1 MFSEITA
8 AKIAGPKLRYSN
20 RLKSRNRP
28 RREPQARLLEKTL
41 YVVVGGMSSLSFDK
55 VPESG
60 EMPVMAAEPARMA
73 ERRVK
78 PFLVSEERILS
89 NASPWAESA
98 LRRVVDCG
106 VAAAALM
113 LLMPLLVTAAAL
125 VWIDSE
131 GPILFRQ
138 HRLGRNG
145 REFTLYKFRSMRTEK
160 GRQTCITVSGDARI
174 TRAGAFL
181 RRHKLDELPQ
191 FWNVLRGDM
200 ALVGP
205 RPKLPHL
212 EPLHMTC
219 RPGITGAATLAF
231 RDEEALLAGIPH
243 SEVEAFYER
252 FIKPAK
258 AKLDMEYMQSATFR
272 SDVDLLWRTFGACLM
287 RGEECESGRNPLA
300 ETKLAA
306 GEYAAMAAAANP
318 ES

>member
-1 MFSEITA
+1 M
-8 AKIAGPKLRYSN
+8 K
-20 RLKSRNRP
+20 
-28 RREPQARLLEKTL
+28 
-41 YVVVGGMSSLSFDK
+41 SLSFDK
-55 VPESG
+55 VPDPG
-60 EMPVMAAEPARMA
+60 EMPVSVETGA
-73 ERRVK
+73 ERRSK
-78 PFLVSEERILS
+78 PFLVCRERMVS
-89 NASPWAESA
+89 DASPWAKCI

-106 VAAAALM
+106 AAAAALV
-113 LLMPLLVTAAAL
+113 LLMPILGFAAAL
-125 VWIDSE
+125 VWLDSE
-131 GPILFRQ
+131 GPVLFRQ
-138 HRLGRNG
+138 RRMGRDG
-145 REFTLYKFRSMRTEK
+145 KEFTLYKFRSMRIEE
-160 GRQTCITVSGDARI
+160 GGQRFITVSGDSRI

-231 RDEEALLAGIPH
+231 RHEEALLSGIPQ

-258 AKLDMEYMQSATFR
+258 AKLDLEYMRTATFR
-272 SDVDLLWRTFGACLM
+272 SDLTILWRTFGACLT
-287 RGEECESGRNPLA
+287 RSEEDRRARNPLA
-300 ETKLAA
+300 ETARNAKDYATMSPAA
-306 GEYAAMAAAANP
+306 SP

>member
-1 MFSEITA
+1 
-8 AKIAGPKLRYSN
+8 
-20 RLKSRNRP
+20 
-28 RREPQARLLEKTL
+28 
-41 YVVVGGMSSLSFDK
+41 MSSLSFDK
-55 VPESG
+55 VPDPG
-60 EMPVMAAEPARMA
+60 EMPASVCLPAHAA
-73 ERRVK
+73 ERRSK
-78 PFLVSEERILS
+78 PFLVNKERMLS
-89 NASPWAESA
+89 SASPWAKSA
-98 LRRVVDCG
+98 LRRAVDCG
-106 VAAAALM
+106 VAAAALL
-113 LLMPLLVTAAAL
+113 LLMPLLLFAAAL
-125 VWIDSE
+125 VMADSR

-138 HRLGRNG
+138 RRMGRNG
-145 REFTLYKFRSMRTEK
+145 REFTLYKFRSMRIEE

-231 RDEEALLAGIPH
+231 RDEEALLSGIPKKD
-243 SEVEAFYER
+243 VEAFYER

-258 AKLDMEYMQSATFR
+258 AKLDMEYMRRATFHSDVTILWKTFSACLARNEESRASRAPLTEMPRSAT
-272 SDVDLLWRTFGACLM
+272 
-287 RGEECESGRNPLA
+287 
-300 ETKLAA
+300 
-306 GEYAAMAAAANP
+306 EYPTMAPAPSP

>member
-1 MFSEITA
+1 M
-8 AKIAGPKLRYSN
+8 
-20 RLKSRNRP
+20 
-28 RREPQARLLEKTL
+28 
-41 YVVVGGMSSLSFDK
+41 VVGGMSSPSFDK
-55 VPESG
+55 IADSREI
-60 EMPVMAAEPARMA
+60 PASTRQA
-73 ERRVK
+73 ERRGK
-78 PFLVSEERILS
+78 PFLVSQERMVS
-89 NASPWAESA
+89 DASPWAKSA

-106 VAAAALM
+106 VSATALCF
-113 LLMPLLVTAAAL
+113 LMPLLVFAAAL

-138 HRLGRNG
+138 RRLGRSG
-145 REFTLYKFRSMRTEK
+145 REFILYKFRSMRVEK
-160 GRQTCITVSGDARI
+160 GRQTCVTASGDTRI

-212 EPLHMTC
+212 EPLHMAC

-231 RDEEALLAGIPH
+231 RHEEALLSEIPQ

-272 SDVDLLWRTFGACLM
+272 GDLDLLWRTFGACLT
-287 RGEECESGRNPLA
+287 RSEECGYGRNPLA
-300 ETKLAA
+300 ETKSAA
-306 GEYAAMAAAANP
+306 GEYASMTPAANP

>member
-1 MFSEITA
+1 M
-8 AKIAGPKLRYSN
+8 
-20 RLKSRNRP
+20 SRKRV
-28 RREPQARLLEKTL
+28 RREPQAKKFRETL
-41 YVVVGGMSSLSFDK
+41 NVAVGWMSSFSFDK
-55 VPESG
+55 VPDPGEIPESVCV
-60 EMPVMAAEPARMA
+60 PA
-73 ERRVK
+73 ERRSK
-78 PFLVSEERILS
+78 PFLVSKERMLS
-89 NASPWAESA
+89 HASPWAKST

-106 VAAAALM
+106 VAAAALV
-113 LLMPLLVTAAAL
+113 LLMPLLVFAAAL
-125 VWIDSE
+125 VLADSR

-138 HRLGRNG
+138 GRMG
-145 REFTLYKFRSMRTEK
+145 RSGKEFTLYKFRSMKVET
-160 GRQTCITVSGDARI
+160 GRQTCVTASGDARI

-231 RDEEALLAGIPH
+231 RDEEALLSGIP
-243 SEVEAFYER
+243 ENDVEAFYER

-258 AKLDMEYMQSATFR
+258 AELDMEYMRTATFR
-272 SDVDLLWRTFGACLM
+272 SDLAILWKTFGACLSRNEKSQEQND
-287 RGEECESGRNPLA
+287 RGKEPGRSAN
-300 ETKLAA
+300 
-306 GEYAAMAAAANP
+306 EYPAMDPAPSP